1 MVSPPSQRLWVLVV
15 TVVLVELP
23 GVLQKCI
30 FDEVQ
35 AQARVVRAAP
45 TDPISPP
52 NVHPLNTNP
61 PGRRAS
67 VTHRRSLRN
76 MAPPTPAS
84 PQPIRIRTWIPAESH
99 NLSDAEK
106 ERMEAAVEEAVR
118 KVSSLLSVIRG
129 AGPLLLSRDVNKYC
143 KFLWRNSS
151 TANYNRCGR
160 ANKNYRSETCLDV
173 TIPDDHLSGC
183 DISPEAESPLRTVLR
198 PEGAGLPD
206 TDFLLYLLLQATDRC
221 RAEPSVLA
229 YAVHCQTDADGR
241 PVAGVVVLCRDRLT
255 GATYSHQATVQ
266 TVIHELLHALGF
278 SKDLFHTW
286 TDCSSKSQ
294 GSAVCSPRGKVT
306 HSDGSGQ
313 MRIYTPSVI
322 SALQRLLGSV
332 DPELGGPLE
341 NLDVPLGKAS
351 SHWEARVLQGSIMAA
366 VLEDPPAV
374 RIDPVTLAALQDTG
388 WYTVDMSRAQSLVWG
403 EGEGSM
409 FGSLSTCQNKSSSF
423 FCTGSGSGCHYLH
436 LHKGECQTDQYLEGC
451 RVYKPLKNASEC
463 WKEENGGEED
473 WSGEMFGFHS
483 RCFFSNLTRQNQSEV
498 PLSGSSEEG
507 RCYRHRCRGPNRYQV
522 QVSGSEWED
531 CPAGDTVKINGY
543 LGSVHCPDGRLCRY
557 DDITPPSYDVT
568 TFPASATSDPYEA
581 VPSAQDWSW
590 PPLRPPAELTAAS
603 ALGLTVAVCVLS
615 AAVVCYKKYCSCR
628 VRIHAASEHHT
639 DL

>member
-1 MVSPPSQRLWVLVV
+1 MVSPPSRRLWVLV
-15 TVVLVELP
+15 VVLVELP

-35 AQARVVRAAP
+35 TQARVVRAAP

-67 VTHRRSLRN
+67 VTHRRNLRN

-84 PQPIRIRTWIPAESH
+84 PQPIRIRTWSPAESH
-99 NLSDAEK
+99 SLSEAEK

-118 KVSSLLSVIRG
+118 KVSSLLSVIRV

-160 ANKNYRSETCLDV
+160 ANKSYRSETCLDV
-173 TIPDDHLSGC
+173 TIPDDHLAGC
-183 DISPEAESPLRTVLR
+183 DISAEAESPLRTELR

-313 MRIYTPSVI
+313 VRIYTPSVI
-322 SALQRLLGSV
+322 SALQRLLGSA
-332 DPELGGPLE
+332 DPELGGALE

-403 EGEGSM
+403 EGEGPM

-436 LHKGECQTDQYLEGC
+436 LHKGECQTDRYLEGC
-451 RVYKPLKNASEC
+451 RVYKPLKNGSEC

-498 PLSGSSEEG
+498 PSSGSSEEG

-531 CPAGDTVKINGY
+531 CPAGDTVKIKGY

-557 DDITPPSYDVT
+557 DDITPPSNDVT

-603 ALGLTVAVCVLS
+603 ALCLTAAVCVLS
-615 AAVVCYKKYCSCR
+615 AAVVCYRKCCACR
-628 VRIHAASEHHT
+628 VRIHAASEHHS